1 MVCLARVSQCKR
13 GSAGIRSHCYDRQTT
28 SVTWSGLPPGL
39 DLRDLTYVTATHIAS
54 HPTSASAP
62 SRCCT
67 LVRAKHM
74 PHGNRFAPRSR
85 HLLTSECMKL
95 QGSKS
100 RRYSLAGPMASISLS
115 SATAPH
121 VIALHALTHASRRT
135 FCGIILPLNA
145 VLFRFDFDKLWLQRL
160 RRSG

>member
-13 GSAGIRSHCYDRQTT
+13 RSAGTRSHCYDRQTT

-39 DLRDLTYVTATHIAS
+39 DLRDLRDCYPHRIA
-54 HPTSASAP
+54 PSASAP

-74 PHGNRFAPRSR
+74 HDGNRFAPRSR

-100 RRYSLAGPMASISLS
+100 RRYSLAGPMASTSLS

-145 VLFRFDFDKLWLQRL
+145 VLFRFDFDKLWLQRP